1 MSLKIKDWAL
11 EDRPREKLLYKGIS
25 SLSDAEIQAAVEY
38 MVEQSR

>member
-25 SLSDAEIQAAVEY
+25 SLSDAELLATWPAKY
-38 MVEQSR
+38 